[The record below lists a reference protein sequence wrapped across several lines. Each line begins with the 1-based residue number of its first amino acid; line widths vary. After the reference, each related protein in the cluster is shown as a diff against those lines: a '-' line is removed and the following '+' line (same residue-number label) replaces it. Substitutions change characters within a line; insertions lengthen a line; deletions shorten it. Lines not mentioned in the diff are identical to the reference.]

1 MPFMVAA
8 PGSISQPENRRKRLA
23 PGRSPTTRE
32 QSGSQTTL
40 IGVPGH
46 LDGGKN
52 AGLIENRVEPVQ
64 QHQSCDMDVVIAR
77 GEVRFSLCI
86 LLFAKDSQKR
96 AASQRRLSGRDQV
109 IA

>member
-1 MPFMVAA
+1 MEPA
-8 PGSISQPENRRKRLA
+8 G
-23 PGRSPTTRE
+23 PGRSPATRE
-32 QSGSQTTL
+32 QSASRTTL

-46 LDGGKN
+46 VDAGQN

-64 QHQSCDMDVVIAR
+64 QHQSCDIDVVIAR
-77 GEVRFSLCI
+77 GEVRFSLYA